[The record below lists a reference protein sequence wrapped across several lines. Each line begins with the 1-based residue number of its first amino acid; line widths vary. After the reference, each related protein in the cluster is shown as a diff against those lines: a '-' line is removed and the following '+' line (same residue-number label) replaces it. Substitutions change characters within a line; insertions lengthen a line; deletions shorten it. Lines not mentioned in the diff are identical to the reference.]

1 VRLGDVEIKEP
12 RHGAS
17 WFVCGHPVGHL
28 VLHVAISVKSCVTGY
43 TGSDC
48 SKKTSEESLN
58 YSPALLGLII
68 TLFIIVCA
76 LAAGLLFMIRQIS
89 AYKEDMAHYQ
99 LLLQGQEES
108 SHGVVVYCNV
118 GCRQRRWRIRVV

>member
-1 VRLGDVEIKEP
+1 MRAADMFFLLCCVR
-12 RHGAS
+12 
-17 WFVCGHPVGHL
+17 
-28 VLHVAISVKSCVTGY
+28 TGY

-99 LLLQGQEES
+99 VLQGQEES
-108 SHGVVVYCNV
+108 SHGVVV
-118 GCRQRRWRIRVV
+118 